1 MKNNAK
7 TFALLALFGGLFIV
21 IGGMFGQGGLIIGLV
36 LGFGLVGFSY
46 WFSDKL
52 AIKSAGARE
61 VTAAEAP
68 RLHAIVS
75 DLAQRSNL
83 PMPRLYV
90 SPAQQPNAFAT
101 GRNPQHAAVAVTEGL
116 LQTMDE
122 YELRGVLA
130 HELMHVKHRDILI
143 GSVAAAVGMAITFV
157 ARMAMWGAMFGGGG
171 RDRDNQNVFAMLAM
185 ALLAPI
191 AAMAIQMAVSRSR
204 EFEADR
210 GAARTLGDGE
220 PLARALE
227 KLEAYSKRVPMNV
240 NPAMEN
246 AFIVNPLGGRKTNG
260 ASWFSTHP
268 STEDRIAKLRSGDW
282 RS

>member
-1 MKNNAK
+1 MKNNVK
-7 TFALLALFGGLFIV
+7 TFTLLALFGGLFILVGGAFGRGGLV
-21 IGGMFGQGGLIIGLV
+21 IGLI
-36 LGFGLVGFSY
+36 LGFGIVGFSY

-52 AIKSAGARE
+52 AIKSAGAHE
-61 VTAAEAP
+61 VSQAEAP
-68 RLHAIVS
+68 RLYAIVA
-75 DLAQRSNL
+75 DLTQRADL
-83 PMPRLYV
+83 PMPRIYI

-101 GRNPQHAAVAVTEGL
+101 GRNPSHAAVAVTQGL
-116 LQTMDE
+116 MQTMDE

-143 GSVAAAVGMAITFV
+143 GSVAAAVGMAITFI
-157 ARMAMWGAMFGGGG
+157 ARMAMFSAIFGGG
-171 RDRDNQNVFAMLAM
+171 RDRRDNGLGVLVM

-191 AAMAIQMAVSRSR
+191 AAIVIQMAVSRSR

-227 KLEAYSKRVPMNV
+227 KLEGYSKRIPMNV

-246 AFIVNPLGGRKTNG
+246 AFIVNPLGGRKQNG
-260 ASWFSTHP
+260 SSWFSTHP
-268 STEDRIAKLRSGDW
+268 STEARIARLRSGEW